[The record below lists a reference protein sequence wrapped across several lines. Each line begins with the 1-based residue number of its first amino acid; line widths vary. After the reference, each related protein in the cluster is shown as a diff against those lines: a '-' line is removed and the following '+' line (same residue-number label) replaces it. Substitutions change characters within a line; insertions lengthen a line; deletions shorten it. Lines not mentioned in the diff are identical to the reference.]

1 MFYKIKN
8 NILFRQYEG
17 HGYITDNCE
26 FGYRLL
32 NDTQCYPGENFVSES
47 GAVML
52 SMLTKSPRNIDE
64 IILELMQIVVDL
76 DYDVL
81 KEDTMNFFQY
91 FVDLGYLS
99 SGETYQI
106 CEEQE

>member
-32 NDTQCYPGENFVSES
+32 NDNQRYPGENFVSES

-52 SMLTKSPRNIDE
+52 SRLTKSPRNIDE
-64 IILELMQIVVDL
+64 IILELMQI
-76 DYDVL
+76 
-81 KEDTMNFFQY
+81 
-91 FVDLGYLS
+91 FVDVDFFAASLKVHEKQTDAMACGH
-99 SGETYQI
+99 
-106 CEEQE
+106 EQRAGRA